1 MAAAVTTVADAAAAA
16 GGDED
21 LKLLAAKN
29 TGHLRFETSQATRDD
44 GLKSYYSCCHFVPF
58 KQ

>member
-1 MAAAVTTVADAAAAA
+1 VAAAVTTVAAAAAA
-16 GGDED
+16 AGDED

>member
-1 MAAAVTTVADAAAAA
+1 VADAAAA
-16 GGDED
+16 GDED

-44 GLKSYYSCCHFVPF
+44 GR
-58 KQ
+58 